1 MSLLDVHSKDYPH
14 YRLHVIN
21 TSKFKTVSII
31 IHMTQRL
38 NFDDTTKRALLP
50 YVLQS
55 ATEKLPSVKAIR
67 QYLEEMYGMT
77 LSVDLAKKGDHH
89 IVTFRVD
96 VAQENFLFSSSQTN
110 VLEKGIQLISDVI
123 LRPKGMSE
131 KKFDH
136 EIVRKEKRTL
146 KQKIEAIYD
155 DKMRYANMRLIE
167 EMFENDPFR
176 QTVYGSIDN
185 VDDID
190 EQNLFAYYEKALL
203 QDAFDIY
210 VVGDIKL
217 DELEPFV
224 QRYFV
229 FPENRKEN
237 LEPSFAS
244 TLFNNEA
251 KEITEEQSIF
261 QGKLNIGYR
270 TNTVFQD
277 KNYPALQVFNGIFG
291 GFPHSKLF
299 LNVREKE
306 SLAYYAYSRL
316 ESFKGLL
323 IVMTGIDS
331 ANYQQATKIIFEQ
344 MEKMKRGDFSQE
356 ELLQTK
362 IMLKNQM
369 LESIDEP
376 RGITEILYN
385 GIISNV
391 SISIDEWLANID
403 KVTYEDILDVAQKIT
418 LDTVY
423 FLKGKEEAGNE

>member
-89 IVTFRVD
+89 IVSFRVD

-277 KNYPALQVFNGIFG
+277 KDYPALQVFNGIFG

>member
-89 IVTFRVD
+89 IVSFRVD